1 MALSLLLLNYMYK
14 FQLLIQYNARVSSFS
29 ILVHTK
35 DMAKNLIID
44 VHTDHYIIFV
54 AVRLDYNFSGYHCTI
69 RDSLHVGVG
78 LIG

>member
-14 FQLLIQYNARVSSFS
+14 LQLPIQYNARVFGFS
-29 ILVHTK
+29 ILSFTK

-44 VHTDHYIIFV
+44 VHTDHYIIFI
-54 AVRLDYNFSGYHCTI
+54 AVRLGYNFSGYHCTI